1 MSDHPSDDVLGRW
14 LETAKPSRV
23 GRHLEEC
30 EQCLDRLDELSDLG
44 GGLRSDLD
52 SVSAP
57 PIDLRER
64 TTGGVHERLAAEEAA
79 AAFAELFALPW
90 RTMSVLVDPS
100 SPIGETGGTAEV
112 AATVDSTTTTSDDSH
127 EDGEN

>member
-1 MSDHPSDDVLGRW
+1 MSDHPSDEVLGLW

-30 EQCLDRLDELSDLG
+30 DRCLDRLDELSDLG
-44 GGLRSDLD
+44 GGLRSELD

-64 TTGGVHERLAAEEAA
+64 TTGGVRERLAAEEAA

-100 SPIGETGGTAEV
+100 SPIGETV
-112 AATVDSTTTTSDDSH
+112 AAEGAAMVDSATTTSDDSH